1 MRKGY
6 KGVVIRMTRRFFTG
20 LVCMLLLSV
29 FIAPA
34 SAEGPKEQVRDAIDG
49 VLSTLKNKDLKK
61 ASRTRERRALIR
73 KEVGVIFDF
82 DEMSK
87 RSLGRFWQQRTAA
100 EKKEFVALFSDLL
113 ERSYIRKIESYTNE
127 KILIDGQH
135 IDGDYATVNTRLVTN
150 RNKDIPIVYRMFRTG
165 NKWMVYDVVIERVSF
180 VGNYR
185 TQFNDII
192 RAESY
197 EGLVRRMKNKR
208 IDDKLR

>member
-1 MRKGY
+1 
-6 KGVVIRMTRRFFTG
+6 MTRRFFTG